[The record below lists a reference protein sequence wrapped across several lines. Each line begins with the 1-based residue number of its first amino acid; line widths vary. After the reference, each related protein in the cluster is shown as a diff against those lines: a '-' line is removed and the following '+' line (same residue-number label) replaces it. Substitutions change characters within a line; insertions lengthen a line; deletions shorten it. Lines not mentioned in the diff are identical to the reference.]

1 MTIRARLQLG
11 GGLPL
16 HIYRKSAGRTHLWAK
31 IYIFQLSMFTAKERR
46 MFEKLVKSW
55 VKFSI
60 CSAVLFFF
68 YHLFINQK
76 LEEEVSTNS
85 KEE

>member
-1 MTIRARLQLG
+1 
-11 GGLPL
+11 
-16 HIYRKSAGRTHLWAK
+16 
-31 IYIFQLSMFTAKERR
+31 MFTAKERR